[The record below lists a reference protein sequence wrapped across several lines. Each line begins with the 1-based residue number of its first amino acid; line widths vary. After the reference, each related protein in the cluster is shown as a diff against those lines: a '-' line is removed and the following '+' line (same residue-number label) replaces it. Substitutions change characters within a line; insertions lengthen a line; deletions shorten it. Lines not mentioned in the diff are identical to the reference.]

1 MTNFKVGDRVRVRKG
16 QEKMGGSTN
25 NELRPGEYTI
35 LRVGGEFVTVDL
47 GKPEFYGSRFELIPP
62 SLAGIREGDVVK
74 VATNNGLS
82 GTFTVSA
89 VGDTFVASTEWEADI
104 LLDNI
109 VSIEVVTKAK
119 PPLPDEPRLHAVVM
133 GGSYRPF
140 VRHRDGWKITGD
152 SGGRSWTWAE
162 IVNEFRFENSFTLL
176 FNGSSNKVAPKV
188 VTDIALPKSPEITL
202 YGINGVNAKWHGNW
216 AEHFEL
222 VTDDIKVG
230 DYVSIDKTD
239 IYGPLA
245 KGTVESITPSEP
257 VVLVRSDSGQTYA
270 RKPSELTPVV
280 KTPVDPEPGVG
291 TMVTWPGV
299 RFVRQDQGWVKLDH
313 RGRFDSFLVRTWDE
327 LNARGSGRNKVIFSG
342 KRIVIY

>member
-230 DYVSIDKTD
+230 DYVSIKGSHYYDN
-239 IYGPLA
+239 PEV
-245 KGTVESITPSEP
+245 KGTVKSVQTYAT
-257 VVLVRSDSGQTYA
+257 VVSDSGQDYV
-270 RKPSELTPVV
+270 RKLDELTPAV
-280 KTPVDPEPGVG
+280 KPDPIPAEPAHS
-291 TMVTWPGV
+291 TA
-299 RFVRQDQGWVKLDH
+299 FK
-313 RGRFDSFLVRTWDE
+313 FD
-327 LNARGSGRNKVIFSG
+327 GSGLTWVWDKVGWSYLDSMGNRTAGNESWASLWGRYVGHNSSRNGFTVL
-342 KRIVIY
+342 